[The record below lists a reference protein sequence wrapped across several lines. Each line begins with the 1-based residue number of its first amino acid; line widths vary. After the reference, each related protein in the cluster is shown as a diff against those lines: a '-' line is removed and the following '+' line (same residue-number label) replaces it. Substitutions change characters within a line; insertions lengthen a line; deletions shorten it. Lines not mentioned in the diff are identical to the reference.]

1 MNIAGRNLLGQA
13 ILGIPGHITK
23 AYDSYKEG
31 QNTRYAQ
38 SLQAAENA
46 RQEQQLRMQM
56 AQAQVAAEKARLEM
70 KYLPEEYKNKAEE
83 LRLRGE
89 EFGQRKKEWEEKP
102 ARDKA
107 DFLQKGVGKIAD
119 AMDTPESILQTLG
132 LPPEALNDP
141 ETLAKVTELAK
152 QDRGT
157 KLTQKVTESRLT
169 TRASEQ
175 ERTAEQEKR
184 RLTENSLGK
193 DEAKEFASIDKNIDK
208 ALQFDNFMD
217 KEKLVKMSESQLMLQ
232 KSKLQNMDPN
242 SMSYKILGSAINA
255 REAKLN
261 VIKGSAQQPAIQQ
274 PAQAQPAQ
282 QQPITTEQVQTWS
295 PEKKQ
300 AILNASTPEQMRQA
314 LLVP

>member
-152 QDRGT
+152 QDRDT

-232 KSKLQNMDPN
+232 KSKLRNMDPN